1 MVTVGWRP
9 DPADADRERW
19 WDGVDWTAHTR
30 LAAEPVGM
38 RRSIGREPLHHA
50 PDDHTRLLGWITAS
64 PFWAGSVLVILS
76 ILGDWLVQ
84 AILLALLV
92 AVLCLFDRRALGRR
106 GFTRLPSLWW
116 VALGPIGYLVGRRRA
131 LGQTDA
137 APLWIITGATLLMAV
152 PVFIFTAVRL
162 GMQFAFSAT

>member
-1 MVTVGWRP
+1 MVTVGWHP

-19 WDGVDWTAHTR
+19 WDGVDWTSHTR
-30 LAAEPVGM
+30 LAAEPAGM

-50 PDDHTRLLGWITAS
+50 PDDHTRLLGWITGS
-64 PFWAGSVLVILS
+64 PVWAGSVLVILS
-76 ILGDWLVQ
+76 ILGAWLP
-84 AILLALLV
+84 ALLLV
-92 AVLCLFDRRALGRR
+92 PVIAALCLLDRRALGRR
-106 GFTRLPSLWW
+106 GFARLPSRWW

-137 APLWIITGATLLMAV
+137 APLWIVIGAGLLMAV

-162 GMQFAFSAT
+162 GMLSAIASQ